1 MTWRCDSSRHPDP
14 KAKAAQQ
21 RRHNETV
28 HALAGACE
36 QRDPALI
43 ARILA
48 ADVELVID
56 SGDAVSPL
64 AQRAEGARASSDLMV
79 QILEQYS
86 LLALDEHPVNG
97 APGILLRQEG
107 ILVGVLS
114 AGMQRDTISHIWVV
128 LNPDKLVR
136 FDLD

>member
-36 QRDPALI
+36 QRDPGLI
-43 ARILA
+43 TQLLA
-48 ADVELVID
+48 ADAELVID
-56 SGDAVSPL
+56 SGGATSTL
-64 AQRAEGARASSDLMV
+64 AQRVDGARASSDLIV
-79 QILEQYS
+79 RILARYS
-86 LLALDEHPVNG
+86 LLTIEEHPVNG
-97 APGILLRQEG
+97 VSGILLRDNG
-107 ILVGVLS
+107 NLVGVIS
-114 AGMQRDTISHIWVV
+114 IGIQRDAISHLWLV

-136 FDLD
+136 FDVD